1 MSGLALSHLSKRFG
15 PVVALE
21 EVSLELKAGEV
32 LALVG
37 ENGAGKSTL
46 VSVASGLYAADSGT
60 VHAFG
65 QELPRGDPRAA
76 IDAGIGVV
84 HQHFMLAAPLLAWE
98 NVVLG
103 REPRRWGFIDRAR
116 ARSEV
121 AEVAA
126 KFSLPVDVD
135 AKAGQL
141 SVAAQQRLE
150 IVKQLWRGAQV
161 LILDEPT
168 ALLAPPEAQRLVR
181 SIRGL
186 AAGGR
191 AILFISHKLREVLA
205 AADRIAV
212 LRRGRLVQ
220 VTPRAQ
226 ADTTQLTEAVMGSLP
241 RPGAPRPS
249 RPAKDETMLVARDVI
264 ANAATGSSGLRGVSL
279 EVARGEVVGIAG
291 VDGNGQSELAE
302 VLTGLRPCTGALSLD
317 GNGTFQ
323 HSPRAAR
330 AAGVAHL
337 PEDRQL
343 RGLCPALSVEENLAL
358 GHHAQP
364 PYAAGARIDRQGRR
378 DAARRLIASFDIR
391 PADPAARAG
400 DLSGGNQQK
409 LVAARELAGG
419 PPPRLLV
426 AVHPTRGL
434 DPGAA
439 RRVQDALDEARAHG
453 AAVVLISLD
462 LDELRALSDR
472 ILVLYEGRIAGETR
486 ADATDEDLGRLMLG
500 GAAARA

>member
-1 MSGLALSHLSKRFG
+1 
-15 PVVALE
+15 
-21 EVSLELKAGEV
+21 
-32 LALVG
+32 
-37 ENGAGKSTL
+37 
-46 VSVASGLYAADSGT
+46 
-60 VHAFG
+60 
-65 QELPRGDPRAA
+65 
-76 IDAGIGVV
+76 
-84 HQHFMLAAPLLAWE
+84 
-98 NVVLG
+98 
-103 REPRRWGFIDRAR
+103 
-116 ARSEV
+116 
-121 AEVAA
+121 
-126 KFSLPVDVD
+126 
-135 AKAGQL
+135 
-141 SVAAQQRLE
+141 
-150 IVKQLWRGAQV
+150 
-161 LILDEPT
+161 
-168 ALLAPPEAQRLVR
+168 VR

-226 ADTTQLTEAVMGSLP
+226 ADTAQLTEAVMGSLAMP
-241 RPGAPRPS
+241 RAPQPS
-249 RPAKDETMLVARDVI
+249 RPARGETMLVARDI
-264 ANAATGSSGLRGVSL
+264 AANAATGSSGLRGVSL
-279 EVARGEVVGIAG
+279 EVARGEMVGIAG

-317 GNGTFQ
+317 GNKAFQ
-323 HSPRAAR
+323 HSPGAAR

-337 PEDRQL
+337 PEDRQR

-378 DAARRLIASFDIR
+378 EAARRLIASFDIR

-419 PPPRLLV
+419 PSPRLLV